1 MLNQNAAAP
10 ATLSFPAVVEV
21 FPGHDPDHGLRC
33 RLYHQDGWCDAWTWL
48 SLDTTP
54 PAALHW
60 GTVTTMEVGKHQDDY
75 LLLGLREDVDPPL
88 SQLLPEQLCPIPGLL
103 RQTTRLIDSLRI
115 APLRYFVTRALL
127 QHDVLQGYWTSPA
140 SRGNHHGF
148 PGGLAQHSLE
158 IATMVASVE
167 KLSPEDRELGI
178 VFALL
183 HDYGKIW
190 CYDPIAFDPVNPREH
205 EAHGLSRL
213 EFDLIYLTRQDPRLG
228 ALMREL
234 LGGPRA
240 PREDK
245 YPLAIGR
252 IVRSFDQMSCE
263 MTRKKPAKSRATF
276 DCDIP
281 F

>member
-1 MLNQNAAAP
+1 MFNQNAAAP
-10 ATLSFPAVVEV
+10 ATLTFPAVVEV

-33 RLYHQDGWCDAWTWL
+33 RLYHEDGWCDAWTWL

-60 GTVTTMEVGKHQDDY
+60 GTVTTMEVGKHQDDF

-88 SQLLPEQLCPIPGLL
+88 SQLLPDQLCPLPGVL
-103 RQTTRLIDSLRI
+103 RQTTRLIDSLQI

-127 QHDVLQGYWTSPA
+127 QQDVLHGYWNSPA
-140 SRGNHHGF
+140 SRRDHHAY

-158 IATMVASVE
+158 VATMLASASG
-167 KLSPEDRELGI
+167 LPQEDRELGI

-183 HDYGKIW
+183 HDFGKIW
-190 CYDPIAFDPVNPREH
+190 CYDPTAFDPVDPRQH
-205 EAHGLSRL
+205 EGHGLSRL

-240 PREDK
+240 PREGK

-263 MTRKKPAKSRATF
+263 KTRRAARELCATLDWDPVF
-276 DCDIP
+276 
-281 F
+281 

>member
-1 MLNQNAAAP
+1 MLDPNAAAP

-21 FPGHDPDHGLRC
+21 LPGHDPDHGLRC
-33 RLYHQDGWCDAWTWL
+33 RLYHEDGWCEAWTWL

-60 GTVTTMEVGKHQDDY
+60 GTVTTMEVGKHQEDY

-88 SQLLPEQLCPIPGLL
+88 SHLLPEQLCPLPGVL
-103 RQTTRLIDSLRI
+103 RQTTLLIDSLQI
-115 APLRYFVTRALL
+115 APLRYFMTRALL
-127 QHDVLQGYWTSPA
+127 QHDVLHGYWNSPA
-140 SRGNHHGF
+140 SRRDHHAY

-158 IATMVASVE
+158 VATMLASASG
-167 KLSPEDRELGI
+167 LPQEDRELGI

-190 CYDPIAFDPVNPREH
+190 CYDPIAFDPVDPRDH

-213 EFDLIYLTRQDPRLG
+213 DFDLIYLTRQDPRLG

-240 PREDK
+240 PREGK

-263 MTRKKPAKSRATF
+263 KTRKEPAESCATF
-276 DCDIP
+276 DCDIR